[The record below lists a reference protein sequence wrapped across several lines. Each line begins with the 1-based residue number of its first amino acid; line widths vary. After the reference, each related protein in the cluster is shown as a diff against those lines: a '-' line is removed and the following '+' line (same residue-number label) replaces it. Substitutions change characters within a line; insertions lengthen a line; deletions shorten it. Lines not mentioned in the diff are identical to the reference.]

1 MSSDEAEF
9 EFGTKDDE
17 DEQEDDDNDE
27 QIANSRKRRASTKSK
42 SYTEDDDSDDDEDD
56 DFDDV
61 PLAQLKSP
69 KKKANTTSEAKKAPA
84 QKKTKTETAPASKKV
99 TSKPVAEATKK
110 AASAEDYRSISAV
123 MFGSECAKG
132 QLIQKLLC
140 RWWYSIKWPTNLP
153 SNPPPTYDALDG
165 MPGVYVCVEG
175 DDVGKIKD
183 LRDMKS
189 KPSFANFLSKGSEE
203 LKDLLILA
211 IQEQMKALVDSEG
224 EGTATEKEL
233 KEMLKWAHK
242 VNADK
247 ADKEAARVLKKA
259 GMASQ

>member
-9 EFGTKDDE
+9 EFGTKEEEDDVDDDDE
-17 DEQEDDDNDE
+17 P
-27 QIANSRKRRASTKSK
+27 ISKSRKRRASANST
-42 SYTEDDDSDDDEDD
+42 SYAEDDDDEDD

-69 KKKANTTSEAKKAPA
+69 KKKAKTTSET
-84 QKKTKTETAPASKKV
+84 KTKTALPAKKPPAKKKTEAAPKKD
-99 TSKPVAEATKK
+99 SPKPSAEATKK
-110 AASAEDYRSISAV
+110 ISSSDDYRSAAAA
-123 MFGSECAKG
+123 MFGSECTKG
-132 QLIQKLLC
+132 QIIQKLLC
-140 RWWYSIKWPTNLP
+140 RWWYSIEWPTNLP
-153 SNPPPTYDALDG
+153 SKPPPKYDAMDG

-189 KPSFANFLSKGSEE
+189 KPSFTNFLSKGSEE
-203 LKDLLILA
+203 LKDLLIRA
-211 IQEQMKALVDSEG
+211 IQKQMKALVESEG
-224 EGTATEKEL
+224 EGTSTEKEL
-233 KEMLKWAHK
+233 KDMLKWVTK

-247 ADKEAARVLKKA
+247 ADKEATRVLKKA